1 MSLADFQRFEGDS
14 LIVEEFIPFLEQT
27 NPNSLGDEPTLKK
40 AFQVTKNAVLKLYE
54 DYNVMV
60 DVVRDDNEKF
70 LRRGSFFV
78 LHSIF
83 KQILFQFFLFYS
95 RTRL

>member
-27 NPNSLGDEPTLKK
+27 NPNSLADEPTLKK

-70 LRRGSFFV
+70 LRRGQLIINLSLNGFYSISFF
-78 LHSIF
+78 F
-83 KQILFQFFLFYS
+83 NS